1 MSRVANGGSGE
12 RGGAGGAAGG
22 RCASAPRVLA
32 AVRLLLSEENS
43 SSSSSSSS
51 SSPFP
56 LSSELKAHLASCA
69 SCAAEAAA
77 LDPTLVFAPLAASV
91 SPEPPLADRRPA
103 PPVAEDARLVA
114 DAVLD
119 EVRRRARVST
129 GAPRAA
135 APAVWRHRRLAQ
147 AAALVGFTAGLAG
160 LVRWEVARPRGAPV
174 TVAQASPTPPAAAPM
189 PFDAPA
195 RPLIESVRS
204 PNVRVYEF
212 AAASPG
218 EPAVVFVANPN
229 ADL

>member
-12 RGGAGGAAGG
+12 KGGEGGG
-22 RCASAPRVLA
+22 RCASNARVLV
-32 AVRLLLSEENS
+32 AVRLSLSEENS
-43 SSSSSSSS
+43 SSSSSSPS
-51 SSPFP
+51 FP
-56 LSSELKAHLASCA
+56 SLSSELKAHLASCA
-69 SCAAEAAA
+69 ACAAEAAA

-103 PPVAEDARLVA
+103 PPVAEDARRVA

-129 GAPRAA
+129 GATH
-135 APAVWRHRRLAQ
+135 APAPAAWRHRRLAQ

-195 RPLIESVRS
+195 RPLIESIRS

-218 EPAVVFVANPN
+218 EPSVVFVANPN